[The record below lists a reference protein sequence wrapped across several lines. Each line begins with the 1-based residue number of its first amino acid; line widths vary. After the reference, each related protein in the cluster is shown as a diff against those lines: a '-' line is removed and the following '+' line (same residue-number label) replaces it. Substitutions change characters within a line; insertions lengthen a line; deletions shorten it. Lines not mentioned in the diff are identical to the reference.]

1 MQEFMMCLPS
11 GGGGGS
17 CQPTV
22 KWKCLGTVSLIS
34 LAGLLCVLTSFD
46 AAFHRSI
53 QEVLLLLLQVAT
65 AEKRSRRS

>member
-1 MQEFMMCLPS
+1 MQEFMMCLS
-11 GGGGGS
+11 SAGGGGS
-17 CQPTV
+17 GQPTV

-53 QEVLLLLLQVAT
+53 QEVLLLLRVAT